1 MPPMNRRDAL
11 RLLGLSTLGVTAL
24 SACAPD
30 ATGGGAARS
39 SGDAAAKTFGFTS
52 WSLNEEAQ
60 KAAVQAIVDAYASA
74 GKVTINTASFPYN
87 EYLNQVT
94 LKIRGGQL
102 SGAVQLDV
110 AWLAAMASLGKLRD
124 LSPQATQ
131 GGYTEVALSSGQ
143 YGGKQLGLPWT
154 TGSIGLIAN
163 TEILQKAGVSELPA
177 TTEEFE
183 AALTK
188 VAKLGDGIVPYAA
201 ATKAAQLK
209 DILPWMK
216 TFGSPLLDGDQIT
229 VGDDAS
235 VAAVEWY
242 KQLYD
247 AKLIAPDVDR
257 FDARALFA
265 QGKAAFYDDAIIARG
280 VVAGQSP
287 DKSLTEKMK
296 PLPRPVLDAGG
307 TPQALLWGH
316 VIVVVEGEGAE
327 AAADFA
333 KFATSDTATVAGF
346 FEKVKLPPTT
356 TAGLADPKV
365 AGDAFT
371 AEWTEKITKTATPNP
386 FWRYAGYGQIETA
399 IAEQVQ
405 AVLVGQASAKDA
417 LAKAAETAKG
427 LQK

>member
-1 MPPMNRRDAL
+1 MNTLNRRDAL

-24 SACAPD
+24 AACAPD
-30 ATGGGAARS
+30 ASGGAPQ
-39 SGDAAAKTFGFTS
+39 GDTAAKAFGFTS

-60 KAAVQAIVDAYASA
+60 KAAVQAIVDGYAGSE
-74 GKVTINTASFPYN
+74 GVKITTASFPYN

-94 LKIRGGQL
+94 LKLRGGQL
-102 SGAVQLDV
+102 TGAIQLDV
-110 AWLAAMASLGKLRD
+110 AWLGALAAMGKLRD
-124 LSPQATQ
+124 LAAPAAK

-143 YGGKQLGLPWT
+143 SGGKQLGLPWT

-163 TEILQKAGVSELPA
+163 TALLEKAGVDGVPA
-177 TTEEFE
+177 TVAEFE
-183 AALTK
+183 AALRK
-188 VAKLGDGIVPYAA
+188 VAALDGVIPYAA

-209 DILPWMK
+209 DILPWMR
-216 TFGSPLLDGDQIT
+216 TFGSPLLDGDTIT
-229 VGDDAS
+229 VGDEPS

-242 KQLYD
+242 KKLYD

-280 VVAGQSP
+280 VVASQAP
-287 DKSLTEKMK
+287 DKSLTDKMA
-296 PLPRPVLDAGG
+296 PLSRPVLKAGDS
-307 TPQALLWGH
+307 PQALLWGH
-316 VIVVVEGEGAE
+316 VIAVVEGEGAD

-333 KFATSDTATVAGF
+333 AYATSDTATVARF
-346 FEKVKLPPTT
+346 FEQVKLPPTT

-365 AGDAFT
+365 SGDAFT
-371 AEWTEKITKTATPNP
+371 TEWTEKITKTATANP
-386 FWRYAGYGQIETA
+386 FWRYAGYAQIETA

-405 AVLVGQASAKDA
+405 AVLVGDSSAKEA
-417 LAKAAETAKG
+417 LAKATETAKG

>member
-1 MPPMNRRDAL
+1 MTTMNRRDAL
-11 RLLGLSTLGVTAL
+11 RMLGLSTLGATVLA
-24 SACAPD
+24 ACAPD
-30 ATGGGAARS
+30 ASGGGAPK
-39 SGDAAAKTFGFTS
+39 GDTAAKTFGFTS

-60 KAAVQAIVDAYASA
+60 KGAVQAIVDAYATA
-74 GKVTINTASFPYN
+74 GKVKVNTASFPYN

-94 LKIRGGQL
+94 LKLRGGQI
-102 SGAVQLDV
+102 SGAVQLDISWLG
-110 AWLAAMASLGKLRD
+110 ALAAMGRLRD
-124 LSPQATQ
+124 LSPEAAK
-131 GGYTEVALSSGQ
+131 GGYTEVARSSGQ
-143 YGGKQLGLPWT
+143 FGGKQLGLPWT

-163 TEILQKAGVSELPA
+163 TELLEKAGVDGLPS
-177 TTEEFE
+177 TIEEFE
-183 AALTK
+183 AALEK
-188 VAKLGDGIVPYAA
+188 VGKLGGGVVPYAA

-209 DILPWMK
+209 DILPWMQ
-216 TFGSPLLDGDQIT
+216 TFGSPLLNGDEIA

-242 KQLYD
+242 KKLHD

-280 VVAGQSP
+280 VVSSQAP
-287 DKSLTEKMK
+287 DKTLTEKMA
-296 PLPRPVLDAGG
+296 PLARPVLKAGD
-307 TPQALLWGH
+307 TPRALLWGH
-316 VIVVVEGEGAE
+316 VIVVVDGEGAD

-333 KFATSDTATVAGF
+333 SFATSDTATVAGF

-365 AGDAFT
+365 AGDTFT
-371 AEWTEKITKTATPNP
+371 TEWTEKITKTASPNP
-386 FWRYAGYGQIETA
+386 FWRYAGYAQIEST

-405 AVLVGQASAKDA
+405 AVLVGQSSAKEA

>member
-1 MPPMNRRDAL
+1 METLNRRAAF
-11 RLLGLSTLGVTAL
+11 RLAGLSALGAAL
-24 SACAPD
+24 AACAPD
-30 ATGGGAARS
+30 AAGGGAPK
-39 SGDAAAKTFGFTS
+39 GDAAARTFGFTS

-60 KAAVQAIVDAYASA
+60 KAAVQAIVDAYAA
-74 GKVTINTASFPYN
+74 KGGVKIDTASFPYN

-94 LKIRGGQL
+94 LKLRGGQL
-102 SGAVQLDV
+102 SGAVQLDIS
-110 AWLAAMASLGKLRD
+110 WLAALAAMGRLKDLGA
-124 LSPQATQ
+124 QAAK
-131 GGYTEVALSSGQ
+131 GGYTDVALSSGQ
-143 YGGKQLGLPWT
+143 FQGRQLGLPWT
-154 TGSIGLIAN
+154 TGSIGLVAN
-163 TEILQKAGVSELPA
+163 TEILKKAGVDGMPA
-177 TTEEFE
+177 TVEEFE
-183 AALTK
+183 DALRK
-188 VAKLGDGIVPYAA
+188 VAKLGGGITPYAA

-209 DILPWMK
+209 DILPWMR
-216 TFGSPLLDGDQIT
+216 TFGSPLLEGDTIT

-242 KQLYD
+242 KKLYD

-265 QGKAAFYDDAIIARG
+265 QGKAAFYDDAIITRG
-280 VVAGQSP
+280 VVAAQSP
-287 DKSLTEKMK
+287 DKSLTGKMA
-296 PLPRPVLDAGG
+296 PLARPVLKAGD

-316 VIVVVEGEGAE
+316 VIVVVDGEGSD

-333 KFATSDTATVAGF
+333 SYATSDTATVAAF

-371 AEWTEKITKTATPNP
+371 TEWTEKITKTATPNP
-386 FWRYAGYGQIETA
+386 FWRYAGYAQIETA

-405 AVLVGQASAKDA
+405 AVLVGQSSAKDA
-417 LAKAAETAKG
+417 LAKAAETAKP